1 MAALS
6 SQSSRALG
14 SECSSRS
21 SSEAG
26 ADYDQHASM
35 LLQTPSLALCPPPP
49 PSLSEADTLLMGES
63 QFAYSHFVYFSLV
76 LFPFRL
82 LVRYP
87 EAEIDSMSTQKKTR
101 AVSVLEIE

>member
-14 SECSSRS
+14 SECSSGS

-35 LLQTPSLALCPPPP
+35 LLQTPSLALCPL

-63 QFAYSHFVYFSLV
+63 QFTYSHFVYFSLV

-87 EAEIDSMSTQKKTR
+87 EVEIDSVSTQKKTR
-101 AVSVLEIE
+101 AVSVLEVE